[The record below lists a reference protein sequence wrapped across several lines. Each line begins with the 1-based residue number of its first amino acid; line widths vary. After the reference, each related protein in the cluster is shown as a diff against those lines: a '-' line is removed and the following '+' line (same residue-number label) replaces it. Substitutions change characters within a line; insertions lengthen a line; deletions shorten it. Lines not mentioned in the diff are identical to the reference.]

1 MVTKDRINELLT
13 YDGTSLYWK
22 KNNKKAGTINGDGYI
37 HIGIDYKYY
46 KEHRLIYFLF
56 NSFLPDV
63 IDHIDG
69 NKQNNNIDNLR
80 SCTKSQ
86 NSLNAKGKK
95 HSKAQFKGISYDKR
109 YDTYVAA
116 ITINRKRKYIGSFK
130 EPIRAAFAYNQY
142 AEVYHKEFA
151 KLNIL

>member
-1 MVTKDRINELLT
+1 MITKDRINELLI
-13 YDGTSLYWK
+13 YNGYSLFWK

-37 HIGIDYKYY
+37 HIGIDHKYY

-56 NSFLPDV
+56 NGYFPDV
-63 IDHIDG
+63 IDHKDG
-69 NKQNNNIDNLR
+69 NKQNNSIDNLR
-80 SCTKSQ
+80 SCTKSE

-95 HSKAQFKGISYDKR
+95 HCKSGYKGVTYEKR
-109 YDTYVAA
+109 YDTYVAG
-116 ITINRKRKYIGSFK
+116 ITINRKRKYIGSYK

-151 KLNIL
+151 RLNIL

>member
-1 MVTKDRINELLT
+1 MITKDR
-13 YDGTSLYWK
+13 K

-37 HIGIDYKYY
+37 HIGIDHKYY

-56 NSFLPDV
+56 NGYFPDV
-63 IDHIDG
+63 IDHKDG
-69 NKQNNNIDNLR
+69 NKQNNSIDNLR
-80 SCTKSQ
+80 SCTKSE

-95 HSKAQFKGISYDKR
+95 HCKSGYKGVTYEKR
-109 YDTYVAA
+109 YDTYVAG
-116 ITINRKRKYIGSFK
+116 ITINRKRKYIGSYK

-151 KLNIL
+151 RLNIL